1 MRAVVG
7 VVGIDH
13 SLSNERKAN
22 MSTILVVGATG
33 ILGSE
38 ICRQL
43 RAAGHTVR
51 GLVRESSDPAKV
63 SRLQSFGVETVG
75 GSVQDRASVER
86 ACQGVNAVISTVSAM
101 PFSYAPGTND
111 VQSVDLDGVT
121 NLIEAARVN
130 NVSHFIYVSF
140 SGNVDLDFPLRN
152 AKREV
157 ERRLRESGLAF
168 TILRPSYFMEAWL
181 SPVVGFDPVNAKA
194 TVYGTGQNPI
204 SWIAVENVAQF
215 AVAALDHPGAKN
227 AILELGGPEAL
238 SPLEVIKVFENAGG
252 RPFEMQF
259 VPDDALLAQQAAAND
274 PMQQSFVGLMRCY
287 AAGDPIAMADTL
299 KTFAVQPSTVQEYAK
314 RVLAPA

>member
-1 MRAVVG
+1 
-7 VVGIDH
+7 
-13 SLSNERKAN
+13 

-43 RAAGHTVR
+43 RATGKSVR

-63 SRLQSFGVETVG
+63 SRLQSFGVETVEG
-75 GSVQDRASVER
+75 NVQDRASLER
-86 ACQGVNAVISTVSAM
+86 ACQGVTAVISTVSAM
-101 PFSYAPGTND
+101 PFSYAPGVND
-111 VQSVDLDGVT
+111 VKTVDLEGVT
-121 NLIEAARVN
+121 NLIEAARAN
-130 NVSHFIYVSF
+130 HVSHFIYVSF

-152 AKREV
+152 AKREI
-157 ERRLRESGLAF
+157 ERMLQESGLTF

-215 AVAALDHPGAKN
+215 AVAALDHPAAKN

-238 SPLEVIKVFENAGG
+238 SPLEVVKAFEIAGG
-252 RPFEMQF
+252 RSFEMQF
-259 VPDDALLAQQAAAND
+259 VPEEALLGQQAAATE
-274 PMQQSFVGLMRCY
+274 PMQQSFVGLMLCY
-287 AAGDPIAMADTL
+287 AKGDPIEMSETL
-299 KTFAVQPSTVQEYAK
+299 QTFSVQPTTVQEYAR